1 MTDPEDAA
9 MLNDQEHANGPQLKS
24 GPLMASAVL
33 IGTGA
38 VLAMAGLAI
47 GGSHL
52 FQAVRRWVQ
61 DMEVPPSERAKIAL
75 AQAKAAATAGAEAWH
90 KEAPAHNHRTVGAS
104 R

>member
-1 MTDPEDAA
+1 

-24 GPLMASAVL
+24 GPLITSAAL
-33 IGTGA
+33 IGAGA

-52 FQAVRRWVQ
+52 FQAVRRWVRG
-61 DMEVPPSERAKIAL
+61 MEVPPSERARITL
-75 AQAKAAATAGAEAWH
+75 AQAKAAAAAGAEAWH
-90 KEAPAHNHRTVGAS
+90 KAPANNHRTITAG

>member
-9 MLNDQEHANGPQLKS
+9 MLNDQEHANGPQLKP

-38 VLAMAGLAI
+38 ALTMAGLAI

-52 FQAVRRWVQ
+52 FQAVRRWVRT
-61 DMEVPPSERAKIAL
+61 MEVPPSERAKIAL
-75 AQAKAAATAGAEAWH
+75 AQAKAAAAAGAEAWQ
-90 KEAPAHNHRTVGAS
+90 KAPADNHRAARAS